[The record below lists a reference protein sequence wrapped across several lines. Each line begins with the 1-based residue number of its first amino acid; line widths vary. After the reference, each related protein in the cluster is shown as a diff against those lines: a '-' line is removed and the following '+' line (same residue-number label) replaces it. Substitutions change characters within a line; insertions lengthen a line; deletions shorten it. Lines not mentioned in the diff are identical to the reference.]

1 MIAKE
6 TGARAYIV
14 HLSSAA
20 GVEAVERAQRA
31 GVDLIAETCP
41 QYLILDQGMEEQI
54 GCWGKLAHRSGKKQI
69 RSDCGRRYAAA
80 ASQRLAQITCRA
92 IWLRSRMAEWMSRPG
107 LPSGTEHLLPL
118 LLSSGVS
125 AGRLDMQALVRIGG
139 ENTAKVF
146 GLYPR
151 KGALQPGSDAD
162 LVIIDTK
169 IEGQIGRDFYH
180 GVAHEWSPYFGY
192 PLHGLPT
199 LTMVRG
205 SVVMERGALVDERS
219 HGRFLRRPY
228 L

>member
-1 MIAKE
+1 M
-6 TGARAYIV
+6 
-14 HLSSAA
+14 
-20 GVEAVERAQRA
+20 ER
-31 GVDLIAETCP
+31 
-41 QYLILDQGMEEQI
+41 QI
-54 GCWGKLAHRSGKKQI
+54 GCWGKVNPPLRTKADQERLWQALRDGSVTTLGTDHVPSDLATKQNGGKQFGDI
-69 RSDCGRRYAAA
+69 
-80 ASQRLAQITCRA
+80 
-92 IWLRSRMAEWMSRPG
+92 WMSRPG
-107 LPSGTEHLLPL
+107 LPSGMEHLLPL

-125 AGRLDMQALVRIGG
+125 ARRLDIQALVRIGS

-151 KGALQPGSDAD
+151 KGALQAGSDAD
-162 LVIIDTK
+162 LVIIDPK

-192 PLHGLPT
+192 PLHGLPI

-205 SVVMERGALVDERS
+205 SVVMERGTFADERS